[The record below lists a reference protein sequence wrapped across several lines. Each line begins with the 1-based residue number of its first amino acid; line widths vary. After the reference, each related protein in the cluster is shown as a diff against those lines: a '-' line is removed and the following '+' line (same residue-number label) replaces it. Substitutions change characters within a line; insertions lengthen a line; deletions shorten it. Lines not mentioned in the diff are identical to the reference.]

1 MAAELSIV
9 QVLVVQMYDDECV
22 LQFQSRI
29 LDLGRIPYVGFRFH
43 LEFQNLASFL
53 KSIHVVQSKRR
64 NVPNCLTGVDE
75 MHMNNSLFISS
86 MSTTW
91 FWTFSTKQNFVWNG
105 CLINVQ
111 QMAAQTARNTEA
123 EEEEQQ
129 NFVQNVA
136 KIHFFF

>member
-1 MAAELSIV
+1 M
-9 QVLVVQMYDDECV
+9 
-22 LQFQSRI
+22 
-29 LDLGRIPYVGFRFH
+29 
-43 LEFQNLASFL
+43 
-53 KSIHVVQSKRR
+53 VQSKRR

-111 QMAAQTARNTEA
+111 QMAAQTARNIEA

-129 NFVQNVA
+129 NFV
-136 KIHFFF
+136 